1 MNALIAKLTA
11 AEGKEAEM
19 RAALETMV
27 KAVSDN
33 EPGVL
38 KYELHTDPENPAVFY
53 FYELYETPEA
63 QQAHGKTDHMKAFG
77 AALGGGLSAGRPEL
91 TRLEHIAGVDR

>member
-1 MNALIAKLTA
+1 MNAVIAKLTA

-33 EPGVL
+33 EPDVS

-53 FYELYETPEA
+53 FYELYDNAEA
-63 QQAHGKTDHMKAFG
+63 QEAHGKTEHMKALG
-77 AALGGGLSAGRPEL
+77 AALGGISAGRPEI
-91 TRLEHIAGVDR
+91 TRLEHIAGVER

>member
-1 MNALIAKLTA
+1 MNAVIAKLTA

-38 KYELHTDPENPAVFY
+38 KYEL
-53 FYELYETPEA
+53 YETSEA
-63 QQAHGKTDHMKAFG
+63 QQAHGQTDHMKAFG

-91 TRLEHIAGVDR
+91 TRLEHIAGVSR